1 MAEKPGTW
9 RRVQVPSGLVRT
21 GKTKILEWARSK
33 LNGQE
38 ADLRQVD
45 IDEINHGTRTE
56 VLLKPKKAGFF
67 LPSGE
72 FVEALG
78 PIKLSEDV
86 EEADR
91 NIELLERDNTWTDE
105 ECKRFKQPDGTSVLA
120 IWEHGQRIAAYVDEY
135 DRPLWAMHKLLAKRG
150 GRDGYSLHAHQTA
163 SHLFEWRP
171 NANPNDPIFTWTWE
185 LADAVVKFSRQDGV
199 RDSVATLVE
208 KEIRPRSVPLGVVA
222 VFLRGPKGKRGDLW
236 RRGDPQLLGPL
247 REKLKAAG
255 LLEPQEVET
264 LVQLLTGGRR

>member
-1 MAEKPGTW
+1 
-9 RRVQVPSGLVRT
+9 LVGT

-38 ADLRQVD
+38 AELRQVD
-45 IDEINHGTRTE
+45 IDEINRGTRKE

-67 LPSGE
+67 LPTGE

-91 NIELLERDNTWTDE
+91 NIELRERDNTWADE
-105 ECKRFKQPDGTSVLA
+105 ECKRFKQPDGTNVRA
-120 IWEHGQRIAAYVDEY
+120 IWEHGQRIAAYVDELN
-135 DRPLWAMHKLLAKRG
+135 RPLWAIHKLLAKRG
-150 GRDGYSLHAHQTA
+150 GKDGYSLHAHQTA

-171 NANPNDPIFTWTWE
+171 HASPDDPIFTWTWE
-185 LADAVVKFSRQDGV
+185 LADAVVKFSKQNGV
-199 RDSVATLVE
+199 RDSVASLVE
-208 KEIRPRSVPLGVVA
+208 KELRPHNIPLGIVA

-236 RRGDPQLLGPL
+236 RRSDPEPLGQF
-247 REKLKAAG
+247 REKLKTTG
-255 LLEPQEVET
+255 SLEPQEVET
-264 LVQLLTGGRR
+264 LTQVLTDGRR